1 MSSSVTSSELQAAI
15 EPEPEHSDSKEQV
28 VVVAES
34 ANNAEA
40 IAPVNEAPKL
50 PVVDVIPMQ
59 PNEVSESSTE
69 PEAVPVLPIAQTTE
83 AAPGSRPSSAP
94 TARAAATTPT
104 AVPAAK
110 DTSEIPST
118 TSQRKRSITAADA
131 ARAPL
136 EIKPLSDNRRKS
148 SAAKASPAETIQAVD
163 SVLLTEEER
172 LEAIEAFL
180 RTKIQTQGP
189 STQKEI
195 RDYIFGRLSSLQ
207 IRTCMPP
214 MMERLQT
221 ELGETLTLDV
231 QTSLCVINELV
242 LELGRASP
250 LAGMYTDEE
259 EALLDTLE
267 HRTVL

>member
-1 MSSSVTSSELQAAI
+1 MSSSVVASSELQAAI
-15 EPEPEHSDSKEQV
+15 EPEPEHIDSKEQV
-28 VVVAES
+28 VVVAEN

-40 IAPVNEAPKL
+40 IAPVNESPKL
-50 PVVDVIPMQ
+50 PVVDVIPVQ
-59 PNEVSESSTE
+59 PNEESSSE
-69 PEAVPVLPIAQTTE
+69 PETVPVLPITPTT
-83 AAPGSRPSSAP
+83 PGSRPSSAP
-94 TARAAATTPT
+94 TARAPAATP
-104 AVPAAK
+104 AAAPAAK

-118 TSQRKRSITAADA
+118 TSQRKRSITAADP

-136 EIKPLSDNRRKS
+136 EIKPLSDNRRKA
-148 SAAKASPAETIQAVD
+148 SAPNASPAETTIQAVD

-172 LEAIEAFL
+172 LDAIEAFL
-180 RTKIQTQGP
+180 RTKIQNQGP

-195 RDYIFGRLSSLQ
+195 RDFIFGRLSSLQ
-207 IRTCMPP
+207 IRTCMPL